1 MKNIY
6 ALQPYQVGSKNAKSL
21 AIVIPAKI
29 AKKFH
34 IDTSTIFTLEG
45 DDDTKKVTLQTICG
59 LSQNLIY
66 THTSNSKEPVQEISE
81 GD

>member
-21 AIVIPAKI
+21 AIVIPAKVV
-29 AKKFH
+29 KKFH

-45 DDDTKKVTLQTICG
+45 DDNTKKVTLQTICG
-59 LSQNLIY
+59 LSQSLIY
-66 THTSNSKEPVQEISE
+66 TPTAGFKEPVQAKSE

>member
-29 AKKFH
+29 VRKFH

-45 DDDTKKVTLQTICG
+45 DDNTKKITLQTICG

-66 THTSNSKEPVQEISE
+66 PSNGGSKEPVKASE